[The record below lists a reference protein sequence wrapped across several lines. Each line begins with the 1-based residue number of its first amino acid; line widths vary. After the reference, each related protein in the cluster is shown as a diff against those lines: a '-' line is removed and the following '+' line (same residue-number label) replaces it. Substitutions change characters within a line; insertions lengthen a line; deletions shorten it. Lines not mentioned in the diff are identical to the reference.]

1 MAILVWFTIPI
12 AIWHFTVFVPDRF
25 WGGII
30 GAFFIAVVGG
40 VATGVLGQVLSGD
53 SLSTTGIDTVLWTL
67 PGTFAALAIG
77 YVVGAKQV
85 EREQAAAEALL

>member
-1 MAILVWFTIPI
+1 MALLVWFTIPI

-30 GAFFIAVVGG
+30 GAFVAAIVGG

-53 SLSTTGIDTVLWTL
+53 PLSTTGIDTVLWTV
-67 PGTFAALAIG
+67 PGTLAALAIA
-77 YVVGAKQV
+77 YAIGARQV
-85 EREQAAAEALL
+85 EREEAEAEALL